1 VALDREI
8 EEKDREDLKAS
19 TGGKPLKQ
27 VINDLIDA
35 IDPDKQEERAKELFK
50 VENPSEEQVKEA
62 VKEIAKKACLPF
74 DQPQFRNALIEIKRK
89 SEQIIDNDSKDQV
102 IYAGYDPQA
111 IDRAKGTVESFKKF
125 IDENRDEVTALQ
137 IIYSKPY
144 GQRHLTY
151 EQIKQLAEAIERPPY
166 GLNPDLVWQA
176 YARLDKSRVKG
187 AGPQKLL
194 TNIISLVRFTM
205 GESPVLSPFSD
216 IVNERFDAWVSQQEA
231 NGRKFTTEQVEWLK
245 MIKEHIATSLGIG
258 MDDFDYAPFY
268 ERGGIMRADKLF
280 GQELGDILSE
290 LNEALAG

>member
-1 VALDREI
+1 MDPVSTVWVMIWERE
-8 EEKDREDLKAS
+8 RTRPNGSMNPRAHLKA
-19 TGGKPLKQ
+19 
-27 VINDLIDA
+27 VI
-35 IDPDKQEERAKELFK
+35 
-50 VENPSEEQVKEA
+50 SEEQVKA
-62 VKEIAKKACLPF
+62 AAKEIAKKACLPF
-74 DQPQFRNALIEIKRK
+74 DEPTFRNALIDIKRK

-111 IDRAKGTVESFKKF
+111 IERAKGTVESFKKF
-125 IDENRDEVTALQ
+125 IEENRDEVTALQ

-176 YARLDKSRVKG
+176 YEQLDKSRVKG

-194 TNIISLVRFTM
+194 TNIVSLVRFAM

-216 IVNERFDAWVSQQEA
+216 TVNERFDAWVSRAEA
-231 NGRKFTTEQVEWLK
+231 NGRKFTPEQIEWFM
-245 MIKEHIATSLGIG
+245 MIKEHISTSLGIG
-258 MDDFDYAPFY
+258 MNDFDYAPFH
-268 ERGGIMRADKLF
+268 ERGGMMRAYKLF
-280 GQELGDILSE
+280 GQDLGNILSE